1 MSSNVPRLRRLHH
14 VEIWAGNAKQA
25 EYYYRKAFGFS
36 RLAFSGMETGRQD
49 RVSYVV
55 GQEKVRLVL
64 TGWLQPEESDQ
75 TRFLSRHG
83 DGVRDIAFE
92 VDDADECFRQ
102 ALANG
107 AEAAREPWTEQDG
120 HGSVRMA
127 SIGTYGDTIH
137 TFIDRSKYAGPFLPG
152 FRADPVEGQDM
163 RFRIVDH
170 IVGNLEDL
178 KMEQWVRW
186 YEQVLG
192 FSRFLS
198 FDDKDISTEYTAL
211 RSTVMASPNNV
222 IKFPL
227 NEPAPGLKT
236 SQIEEY
242 IHFHGGAG
250 VQHVALLTDDIFH
263 TVSRLRA
270 NGVDFLEV
278 PDAYYETLLE
288 RVGPIDEDLEQLR
301 RLKILVDRDDRGYL
315 LQLFTK
321 PVEDR
326 PTLFFEIIQRKG
338 CQSFGKGNFKA
349 LFESIEREQALRGT
363 L

>member
-1 MSSNVPRLRRLHH
+1 MTPRIPRLKRLHH

-25 EYYYRKAFGFS
+25 EYFYRKAFGFS
-36 RLAFSGMETGRQD
+36 RLAFKGLETGDTERA
-49 RVSYVV
+49 SYVV
-55 GQEKVRLVL
+55 GQEKVRIVL
-64 TGWLQPEESDQ
+64 TGGLQPRESEL
-75 TRFLSRHG
+75 TRFLARHG

-102 ALANG
+102 AVANG
-107 AEAAREPWTEQDG
+107 AEPAREPWTQEDANG
-120 HGSVRMA
+120 RVRLA
-127 SIGTYGDTIH
+127 SIGTYGDTVH
-137 TFIDRSKYAGPFLPG
+137 TFIDKSQYGGPFLPG
-152 FRADPVEGQDM
+152 YRNDLVEGVDM

-170 IVGNLEDL
+170 IVGNLEDHR
-178 KMEQWVRW
+178 MEQWVSW

-211 RSTVMASPNNV
+211 RSTVMAAPNNI

-227 NEPAPGLKT
+227 NEPAAGLKQ

-242 IHFHGGAG
+242 VHFHGGAG
-250 VQHVALLTDDIFH
+250 VQHVALLTDDILH
-263 TVSRLRA
+263 TVTRLRA
-270 NGVDFLEV
+270 AGVEFLEV
-278 PDAYYETLLE
+278 PDSYYDTVTD
-288 RVGPIDEDLEQLR
+288 RVGPIDEDLDVIRKLR
-301 RLKILVDRDDRGYL
+301 ILVDRDDKGYL

-321 PVEDR
+321 PLEDR

-338 CQSFGKGNFKA
+338 SQSFGKGNFKA